1 MNKPTFF
8 NLFLLLLLLCTPQA
22 WGQLSPKDNTTFQ
35 TSGFFRPEVD
45 IRADRVMVYGI
56 HRLPERIQSWKE
68 QGYHID
74 FMIGISWG
82 VSNDYLDGKIDGVNH
97 WDQAQI
103 RQNGDTIWHGT
114 TRGVPYIIPN
124 DAFIAYMKEYVIKK
138 VIDEGVEY
146 IFLEEPEIWM
156 FAGYSEAFKREWEK
170 YYGFPWRPQHE
181 SPENTYLSHKLKY
194 HLNYKAIEECFTYAK
209 DYAKSIGREVKCY
222 VATHSLVNYTAW
234 QLVSPEASLAS
245 LDCVDGYIG
254 QVWTGTARTAN
265 YYNGMSKER
274 VFENAYLEYDCTESM
289 TAPTGRRVYFLTDPI
304 EDAVRDWDDYKRNYQ
319 ATFAAKLFFPRNNY
333 YEVMPWPDRIY
344 LSKYP
349 NPATGKSENISP
361 AYATQ
366 MQVMINTLNDMPVT
380 DNKISGSG
388 GIGILMSNSGMF
400 QFSPSHKGYSDPGL
414 SNLYGFYNPL
424 FKRGIPVRTV
434 HIENLYHPNTLKD
447 IQVLLMSYA
456 GMKPM
461 QEEQHT
467 YLAEWVKKGGVLI
480 YCARDNDPFQSVMEW
495 WNTNGKNYSAPSE
508 HLFELIGI
516 DPDQALI
523 GAKAGKGK
531 VYVVRQDP
539 KEFVL
544 QANNDQELLRL
555 VEQAYQ
561 KDAKAGK
568 LKYKNYYTLS
578 RGYYDLI
585 AVMEESVSDDS
596 YTAKGLYVDLF
607 DPTLPICKTKTV
619 RPGEQAF
626 LLNLKKISR
635 KEAPRVLCGAARV
648 YQAQTNDG
656 KFTFLTRSPSK
667 TRNAMRVL
675 LKKEPVKITATHQ
688 GEPIKVTYSWDNTS
702 KTCLLQYDNY
712 SDGVTVTIE

>member
-1 MNKPTFF
+1 MNNRIIF
-8 NLFLLLLLLCTPQA
+8 NLFLLLCLLYIPQGWA
-22 WGQLSPKDNTTFQ
+22 QLSQKDNTTFQ
-35 TSGFFRPEVD
+35 TAGFFRPEVD
-45 IRADRVMVYGI
+45 VRADRVMIYGI
-56 HRLPERIQSWKE
+56 HQLPERIKSWKD

-82 VSNDYLDGKIDGVNH
+82 VSDDYLNGKIDGINH

-103 RQNGDTIWHGT
+103 RQNGDTIWHGE

-124 DAFIAYMKEYVIKK
+124 DAFIAYMKEHVIKK
-138 VIDEGVEY
+138 VIDEGIEY

-156 FAGYSEAFKREWEK
+156 FAGYSEAFKREWQK
-170 YYGFPWRPQHE
+170 YYGFAWRPQHE

-194 HLNYKAIEECFTYAK
+194 HLNYKAIEECFSFAK
-209 DYAKSIGREVKCY
+209 AYAKSLGREVKCY

-254 QVWTGTARTAN
+254 QIWTGTARTPN
-265 YYNGMSKER
+265 YYYGEAKER

-349 NPATGKSENISP
+349 NSATGKSENISP

-380 DNKISGSG
+380 GDKISGSG

-400 QFSPSHKGYSDPGL
+400 QFSPNHNGYSDPML

-424 FKRGIPVRTV
+424 FKRGVPVRTV
-434 HIENLYHPNTLKD
+434 HIENLYHPNTMKD
-447 IQVLLMSYA
+447 IKVLLMSYA

-461 QEEQHT
+461 DAEQHK
-467 YLAEWVKKGGVLI
+467 YLAEWVNDGGILI

-495 WNTNGKNYSAPSE
+495 WNTGGKNYSAPSE
-508 HLFELIGI
+508 HLFEQIGI
-516 DPDQALI
+516 DATRSRN
-523 GAKAGKGK
+523 GVKAGKGK

-544 QANNDQELLRL
+544 QAGSDEPLLSL

-568 LKYKNYYTLS
+568 LQYKNYYTLS

-585 AVMEESVSDDS
+585 AVMDESVNDES
-596 YTAKGLYVDLF
+596 YTVKGLYVDLF
-607 DPTLPICKTKTV
+607 DPLLPICTYKTV

-626 LLNLKKISR
+626 LLNLKKVSR
-635 KEAPRVLCGAARV
+635 KKVPCVLCGAARV
-648 YQAQTNDG
+648 YDAKTVNG
-656 KFTFLTRSPSK
+656 KFTFLTRSPSN
-667 TRNAMRVL
+667 TRNVMRVL
-675 LKKEPVKITATHQ
+675 LKKAPVKVVAMHN
-688 GEPIKVTYSWDNTS
+688 GSAVNIKCDWDNVS